1 MEFCKDYPGG
11 VNIGNSHPW
20 IINNYHKYF
29 PDLDHCPPV
38 IYLDLWPVL
47 RSPIVA
53 AYKNTVAVQFT
64 QVKNLD
70 KHQISLDFMTP
81 LTKGKDISTLQG
93 EEWKKWRS
101 WFNPGFSSRNVST
114 MVPELIEE
122 IQVFEDNLRQRTGPN
137 GSWGS
142 VFQFRNATTALT
154 FDIIVRAVL
163 DERLHEQTN
172 PSGGPLRIALAELLR
187 LMGIRQAFSIGYLL
201 PWQSKALD
209 RNNEIVRNQLYP
221 KIYRSLESGLKPSRK
236 KTVLTLALT
245 NLAEEAGGRPV
256 DPATNPNM
264 MESIEGNIEAFLVAG
279 HETTASALCFLFKVL
294 QDDPAAMAKVRAE
307 HDEVLGP
314 DPEQAAETLSKSPQL
329 LSSLRYTHAVIKESL
344 RLYQMASTMR
354 GGEPGFHLSDPAT
367 GRQYPTEGFLV
378 WDGGPGMQLDPSL
391 WPRVDEFIPERW
403 LVPADDPLHP
413 VKDAWRAFAR
423 GLRDCIGQEI
433 ALVELK
439 LVAALINASLTSRK
453 PGTNGTLFGGSTI
466 HLTLNTNTDIYP
478 TEESRVRK
486 T

>member
-1 MEFCKDYPGG
+1 MEFRKDYPGD
-11 VNIGNSHPW
+11 VNIGNFHPW

-29 PDLDHCPPV
+29 PDQDHCPPV

-53 AYKNTVAVQFT
+53 AYKNTVAAQFT

-122 IQVFEDNLRQRTGPN
+122 IQVFEENLRQRTGPN

-172 PSGGPLRIALAELLR
+172 PNGGPLRIALAELLR

-209 RNNEIVRNQLYP
+209 RNNDTVRNQLYP

-256 DPATNPNM
+256 DPATDPNM
-264 MESIEGNIEAFLVAG
+264 METIEGNIKAFLVAG
-279 HETTASALCFLFKVL
+279 HETTACTRWRPPCGAASPY
-294 QDDPAAMAKVRAE
+294 PA
-307 HDEVLGP
+307 
-314 DPEQAAETLSKSPQL
+314 
-329 LSSLRYTHAVIKESL
+329 
-344 RLYQMASTMR
+344 
-354 GGEPGFHLSDPAT
+354 
-367 GRQYPTEGFLV
+367 EGFLV

-391 WPRVDEFIPERW
+391 WPRVDEFIPGRW

-423 GLRDCIGQEI
+423 GPRDCIGQEI
-433 ALVELK
+433 ALVDLK
-439 LVAALINASLTSRK
+439 LVAALIIRK
-453 PGTNGTLFGGSTI
+453 F
-466 HLTLNTNTDIYP
+466 DA
-478 TEESRVRK
+478 EEAWDEWDAIRGIEGKKDLVRGQRLYVSGDGIGHPK
-486 T
+486 DGMPVHVRLRQK

>member
-1 MEFCKDYPGG
+1 MGYISFSPAAILSLILSFTAALVGTLLIKLVWRAYTIRRKFRRVRAQGIPMLPRTWMTGHLSVMMEFRKDYPGD
-11 VNIGNSHPW
+11 VNIGNFHPW

-29 PDLDHCPPV
+29 PDQVHCPPV

-53 AYKNTVAVQFT
+53 AYKNTVAAQFT
-64 QVKNLD
+64 QFKNLD
-70 KHQISLDFMTP
+70 MHQISLDFMTP

-93 EEWKKWRS
+93 EGVEEVEVLVQSRLQFKKCLYHGAGAHR
-101 WFNPGFSSRNVST
+101 R
-114 MVPELIEE
+114 
-122 IQVFEDNLRQRTGPN
+122 D
-137 GSWGS
+137 S

-172 PSGGPLRIALAELLR
+172 PDGGPLRIALAELLR

-209 RNNEIVRNQLYP
+209 RNNEIVRNQLCP

-256 DPATNPNM
+256 DPATDPSM
-264 MESIEGNIEAFLVAG
+264 VETIEGNIKAFL
-279 HETTASALCFLFKVL
+279 
-294 QDDPAAMAKVRAE
+294 
-307 HDEVLGP
+307 
-314 DPEQAAETLSKSPQL
+314 
-329 LSSLRYTHAVIKESL
+329 
-344 RLYQMASTMR
+344 MASTMR
-354 GGEPGFHLSDPAT
+354 GGEPGFQLSDPAT

-423 GLRDCIGQEI
+423 GPRDCIGQEI

-439 LVAALINASLTSRK
+439 LVAPLIIRK
-453 PGTNGTLFGGSTI
+453 F
-466 HLTLNTNTDIYP
+466 DV
-478 TEESRVRK
+478 EEAWDEWDAIRGIKGKKDMVRGQRL
-486 T
+486 